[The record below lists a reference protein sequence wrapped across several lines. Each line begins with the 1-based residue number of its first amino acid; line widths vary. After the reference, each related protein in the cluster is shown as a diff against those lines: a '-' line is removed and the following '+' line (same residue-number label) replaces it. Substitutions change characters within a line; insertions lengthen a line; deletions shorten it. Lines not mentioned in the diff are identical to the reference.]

1 MRNEISCIIQARMGS
16 SRLTGKVL
24 MSLDGKNSVLY
35 YTVNQLKH
43 SKLIDRII
51 IATTTLH
58 EDDKIIEIANEMNVQ
73 TFRGSTTDLL
83 DRYYK
88 CAKEFSLT
96 NIVRITSDNP
106 LIDPTL
112 VDQAIEKFSEGSFD
126 YVTNFIPRTFPQGT
140 ETEVFSSIALEKAW
154 KEAKKPSERE
164 HVTPYFY
171 NNPNKFKILKIKHP
185 DNLSKL
191 RWTVDQEPDLELV
204 RAIISKIK
212 KRPILMKDIIS
223 LLENEPELVN
233 INKDYVMNEGYL
245 KSIKEDNPE

>member
-1 MRNEISCIIQARMGS
+1 MSNEISCIIQARMGS
-16 SRLTGKVL
+16 SRLPGKIL
-24 MSLDGKNSVLY
+24 MNLDGKNSVLQ
-35 YTVNQLKH
+35 YTLNQLKH
-43 SKLIDRII
+43 SKSIDKII

-58 EDDKIIEIANEMNVQ
+58 EDDKIIEMSNVMNIQ
-73 TFRGSTTDLL
+73 TFRGSTTDVL

-112 VDQAIEKFSEGSFD
+112 VDQAIEKFFEGSFD
-126 YVTNFIPRTFPQGT
+126 YVTNCRPRTFPQGT
-140 ETEVFSSIALEKAW
+140 ETEVFSYIALEQAW

-171 NNPNKFKILKIKHP
+171 NNPETFKILHIKHP

-191 RWTVDQEPDLELV
+191 RWTIDREPDLELV
-204 RAIISKIK
+204 KAIISKIK

-223 LLENEPELVN
+223 LLENEPDLVN

-245 KSIKEDNPE
+245 KSLEEDKSS